1 MKAILR
7 GYGIRMNTEE
17 RQVARSQADDM
28 TRTRGTD
35 RRPNAPRAVFL
46 QSGPRGILVNWQPGA
61 GLKSD
66 IAGYRIY
73 KDDEFSLFAEIHES
87 VTTQHF
93 IDSSAGSTP
102 PVTNIFVSSISKLGK
117 ESPLVQAQSVAIVEA
132 AAPPFPGTPGGYGTN
147 FGGGGGGGAG
157 GGGRGQLR

>member
-28 TRTRGTD
+28 TRARGTS
-35 RRPNAPRAVFL
+35 RRPNAPRALFV
-46 QSGPRGILVNWQPGA
+46 QSGPRGVLLNWQPGA
-61 GLKSD
+61 GFSGD

-73 KDDEFSLFAEIHES
+73 KDDEFSLFAEIHEPR
-87 VTTQHF
+87 TTQHF

-102 PVTNIFVSSISKLGK
+102 PTTNFFVSAINKLGI
-117 ESPLVQAQSVAIVEA
+117 ESPLVQVQSIASVEPG
-132 AAPPFPGTPGGYGTN
+132 APPFPNTPSGYGTN
-147 FGGGGGGGAG
+147 FGGGGGGGNQG
-157 GGGRGQLR
+157 GGGHQLR